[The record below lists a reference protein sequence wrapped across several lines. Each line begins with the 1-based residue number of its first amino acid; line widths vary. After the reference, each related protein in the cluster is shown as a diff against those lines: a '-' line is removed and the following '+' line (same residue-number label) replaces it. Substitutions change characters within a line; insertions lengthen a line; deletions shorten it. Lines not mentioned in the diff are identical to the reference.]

1 MIVNI
6 NNTVKFRI
14 TKFGKE
20 TLENYLVYLKD
31 YYDMPDSVIV
41 HLKAKFA
48 KECIEMQLWDFMNVF
63 GPVCKI
69 GMGNFTVDNEI
80 EICGGAN

>member
-1 MIVNI
+1 MRVNL

-20 TLENYLVYLKD
+20 TLQKYLTKLKD
-31 YYDMPDSVIV
+31 YYFMPDSVIDS
-41 HLKAKFA
+41 LKEKYS
-48 KECIEMQLWDFMNVF
+48 KEYIEMQLWDFMNIF

-69 GMGNFTVDNEI
+69 GAENFSIDNEV
-80 EICGGAN
+80 EICPN